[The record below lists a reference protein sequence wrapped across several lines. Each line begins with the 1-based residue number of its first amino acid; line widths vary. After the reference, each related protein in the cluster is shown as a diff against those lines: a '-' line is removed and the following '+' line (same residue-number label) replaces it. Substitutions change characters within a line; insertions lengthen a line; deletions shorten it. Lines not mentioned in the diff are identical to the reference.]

1 MSSSLLLEIE
11 DSFKKSLKSQDK
23 LRLSALRMLRTAIKN
38 KEVEKRAKLDD
49 PEIMALLKGL
59 IRQGKEAIEQ
69 FEKGGRTDL
78 AEKEKTEIEIYS
90 AYLPAQATASEIEEV
105 IGQVIGEVQASGVKD
120 MGKVMKGAMARLAGR
135 ADGQTIQTVVKQKLS
150 SL

>member
-59 IRQGKEAIEQ
+59 IRQGKESIEQ

-90 AYLPAQATASEIEEV
+90 AYLPAQATASEIEEI

-135 ADGQTIQTVVKQKLS
+135 ADGQTIQAVVKQKLS

>member
-90 AYLPAQATASEIEEV
+90 AYLPAQATASEIEEI